1 MENGTKEGNKAM
13 NQNPQSNGGQNSS
26 GGFKVN
32 IDQRDL
38 MASSAEAKRRR
49 WENQNLAEQPA
60 SSPKRSS
67 LTEKERKAEK
77 KAHKKR
83 NRVKARK
90 NKRVFSIVWLCMV
103 LLVSFTLASYLT
115 GGSNDFFAVGRPVGT
130 VDIVIP
136 EGVLTEDQLADILYK
151 AGAIKKPEF
160 FSLYCKIKADMEDF
174 TPGIHKNVGTDLDY
188 EYLINTLIGG
198 TDNREVVEVT
208 LPEGITALQAA
219 RLLEENEVCDAQEFL
234 TALNSRDFDKYGMI
248 AALGETSG
256 RYYRLEGSLFPDTY
270 QFYKGEDLEDVIGKL
285 LHNFEVKFD
294 SNFQKK
300 LDESGMT
307 MDQVVTL
314 ASIIQAE
321 AANATDMFDV
331 SAVLHN
337 RLKFGAE
344 HDIFFLECDST
355 SYYPYR
361 NAKDMEEQGGTL
373 SYGSYDT
380 YQVKGLPPGPICN
393 PGQHAINAALKP
405 NTEGDASQYLYF
417 CHSEDGVAY
426 YATNEYDHEENKI
439 LAGIE

>member
-1 MENGTKEGNKAM
+1 M
-13 NQNPQSNGGQNSS
+13 NQRPQPNGGQNPS

-49 WENQNLAEQPA
+49 WENQNLEEPPRSGRTPPSA
-60 SSPKRSS
+60 KRAD

-77 KAHKKR
+77 RAHKKR
-83 NRVKARK
+83 NRVKSRK
-90 NKRVFSIVWLCMV
+90 NKRVFSFVWLCMV
-103 LLVSFTLASYLT
+103 LLVSFTLASYLI
-115 GGSNDFFAVGRPVGT
+115 GGSNDFFAVGRAVGK
-130 VDIVIP
+130 VDITIP
-136 EGVLTEDQLADILYK
+136 EGKLTEDELADILYK
-151 AGAIKKPEF
+151 AGVIKKPEF
-160 FSLYCKIKADMEDF
+160 FSIYCKLKGDVEYV
-174 TPGIHKNVGTDLDY
+174 TPGLHKQVATDMDY
-188 EYLINTLIGG
+188 EYLINTLVEG
-198 TDNREVVEVT
+198 NESREVVEVM

-219 RLLEENEVCDAQEFL
+219 RLLEQNEVCDAQEFL
-234 TALNSRDFDKYGMI
+234 AALNSDEFDKYDMI
-248 AALGETSG
+248 GALGDTSG
-256 RYYRLEGSLFPDTY
+256 RYYRLEGYLFPDTY
-270 QFYKGEDLEDVIGKL
+270 QFYKGEDLDSVIGKL
-285 LHNFEVKFD
+285 LRNFQVKFD

-307 MDQVVTL
+307 MDQIVII

-344 HDIFFLECDST
+344 YDIFFLECDST

-361 NAKDMEEQGGTL
+361 NAQDMEEQGGNL
-373 SYGSYDT
+373 SYGNYDT
-380 YQVKGLPPGPICN
+380 YKVQGLPAGPICN
-393 PGQHAINAALKP
+393 PGQHALNAALKP
-405 NTEGDASQYLYF
+405 NKEGDAAEYLYF

-439 LAGIE
+439 LAGLE

>member
-1 MENGTKEGNKAM
+1 M
-13 NQNPQSNGGQNSS
+13 NQNPQPNGGQKSP
-26 GGFKVN
+26 GEFKVN

-49 WENQNLAEQPA
+49 WENQNLTEPPP
-60 SSPKRSS
+60 SPKRSS

-90 NKRVFSIVWLCMV
+90 NKRVFSFVWLCMV
-103 LLVSFTLASYLT
+103 LLVSFTLASYLI
-115 GGSNDFFAVGRPVGT
+115 GGSNDFFAVDRAVGT
-130 VDIVIP
+130 VDIELP
-136 EGVLTEDQLADILYK
+136 EGTLTEDQLADILYK

-174 TPGIHKNVGTDLDY
+174 TPGLHKDVGTDLDY

-198 TDNREVVEVT
+198 SDKREVVEVT

-234 TALNSRDFDKYGMI
+234 TALNSREFDKYGMI
-248 AALGETSG
+248 GALGDTSG
-256 RYYRLEGSLFPDTY
+256 RYYRLEGYLFPDTY

-307 MDQVVTL
+307 MDQVVIL

-337 RLKFGAE
+337 RLKFGADY
-344 HDIFFLECDST
+344 DIFFLECDST

-361 NAKDMEEQGGTL
+361 NAADMEEQGGTL
-373 SYGSYDT
+373 SYGNYDT
-380 YQVKGLPPGPICN
+380 YKVQGLPPGPICN
-393 PGQHAINAALKP
+393 PGQHALNAALKP
-405 NTEGDASQYLYF
+405 NTDGDAAQYLYF

>member
-1 MENGTKEGNKAM
+1 M

-49 WENQNLAEQPA
+49 GENQNLAEQPA

-90 NKRVFSIVWLCMV
+90 NKRVFSFVWLCMV

-234 TALNSRDFDKYGMI
+234 TALNSRDR
-248 AALGETSG
+248 S
-256 RYYRLEGSLFPDTY
+256 S
-270 QFYKGEDLEDVIGKL
+270 
-285 LHNFEVKFD
+285 
-294 SNFQKK
+294 
-300 LDESGMT
+300 
-307 MDQVVTL
+307 
-314 ASIIQAE
+314 
-321 AANATDMFDV
+321 
-331 SAVLHN
+331 
-337 RLKFGAE
+337 
-344 HDIFFLECDST
+344 
-355 SYYPYR
+355 
-361 NAKDMEEQGGTL
+361 
-373 SYGSYDT
+373 
-380 YQVKGLPPGPICN
+380 
-393 PGQHAINAALKP
+393 
-405 NTEGDASQYLYF
+405 
-417 CHSEDGVAY
+417 
-426 YATNEYDHEENKI
+426 
-439 LAGIE
+439 